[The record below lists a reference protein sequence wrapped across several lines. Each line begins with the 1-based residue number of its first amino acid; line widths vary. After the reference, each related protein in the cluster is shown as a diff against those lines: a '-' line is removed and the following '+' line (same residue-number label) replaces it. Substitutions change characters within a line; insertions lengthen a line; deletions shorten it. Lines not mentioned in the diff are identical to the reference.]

1 MKASRGFTIME
12 MLIVTIIIGIVTGI
26 MLSGYKTYGAKLNV
40 RRSANEV
47 ALAIREAQANALAVK
62 GYDHDNNSGTPLLF
76 TSWGVYFRKSVSTT
90 QFNIFVD
97 SDGDK
102 SYDSGESVKTVS
114 IMNGVKIL
122 NLAKGLETSEPDSSS
137 IDRLDIVYQRPN
149 PDTTLKADGGTCS
162 GTVVSGTCPDVE
174 IILQGTDGTQRTV
187 VVWSTGQI
195 SVK

>member
-1 MKASRGFTIME
+1 ME

-26 MLSGYKTYGAKLNV
+26 MLSGYKTYGARLNV

-62 GYDHDNNSGTPLLF
+62 GFGSPPVF

-97 SDGDK
+97 SNGNE

-122 NLAKGLETSEPDSSS
+122 SLAKGLETSEPDSSS

-162 GTVVSGTCPDVE
+162 GAVVSGTCPDVE

>member
-102 SYDSGESVKTVS
+102 SYDSGESS
-114 IMNGVKIL
+114 
-122 NLAKGLETSEPDSSS
+122 
-137 IDRLDIVYQRPN
+137 
-149 PDTTLKADGGTCS
+149 
-162 GTVVSGTCPDVE
+162 
-174 IILQGTDGTQRTV
+174 
-187 VVWSTGQI
+187 
-195 SVK
+195 

>member
-1 MKASRGFTIME
+1 MKNSRGFTLVE
-12 MLIVTIIIGIVTGI
+12 MLIVIIIISIVTTI
-26 MLSGYKTYGAKLNV
+26 SLVGYKNYGARLNV

-62 GYDHDNNSGTPLLF
+62 GYNHDNNSGTPLLF
-76 TSWGVYFRKSVSTT
+76 TSWGVYFNKTVSTT

-102 SYDSGESVKTVS
+102 SYDSGESVKTVN
-114 IMNGVKIL
+114 IMNSIKIFD
-122 NLAKGLETSEPDSSS
+122 LAKGRKTSETDGSV
-137 IDRLDIVYQRPN
+137 DRLDIIYQRPN

-162 GTVVSGTCPDVE
+162 GAVISGTCPDLE
-174 IILQGTDGTQRTV
+174 IILQGPDGGQRTV

-195 SVK
+195 SVE

>member
-1 MKASRGFTIME
+1 MKQNCQGAREYYLNSSNVKNSRGFTLVE
-12 MLIVTIIIGIVTGI
+12 MLIVIIITISLV
-26 MLSGYKTYGAKLNV
+26 GYKNYGARLNV

-62 GYDHDNNSGTPLLF
+62 GYNHDNNSGTPLLF
-76 TSWGVYFRKSVSTT
+76 TSWGVYFNKTVSTT

-137 IDRLDIVYQRPN
+137 IDRLDIVYH
-149 PDTTLKADGGTCS
+149 
-162 GTVVSGTCPDVE
+162 
-174 IILQGTDGTQRTV
+174 
-187 VVWSTGQI
+187 
-195 SVK
+195 

>member
-1 MKASRGFTIME
+1 ME

-90 QFNIFVD
+90 QLNIFVD

-195 SVK
+195 SVE